1 MSGFDQKVMEGMD
14 LSGKKIL
21 VVGLGR
27 SGMAAATWL
36 QKLEAL
42 VTVSER
48 QKEENLDSHIV
59 GELSGLG
66 VQLELGEHK
75 LRTFLEPDLIVVSPG
90 VPLDITPLAEAT
102 KKGIPIVGEL
112 ELAWRYLK
120 TPCIAV
126 TGTNGKSTV
135 VKLIGGMLAQVEK
148 KAFVGGNID
157 SPLTDYV
164 RGEQTADYV
173 VLEVSS
179 FQLDTVTTFSP
190 LLALILNVSPDHL
203 DRYPD
208 YEAYARSKERISLNQ
223 GTGQALILN
232 DDDPRLQKFQ
242 PDNGSTVYRY
252 GLAHA
257 RGRHTFL
264 DNGEIVV
271 KLHGERECTFNLDT
285 FTLQGN
291 HNRANVMAA
300 ILTSMVIKLPPY
312 AIQEGI
318 NHFKGLSHRIEYVDT
333 IKGVTFYDDSKA
345 TNIDAAI
352 KSITSFSR
360 PVVLIAGG
368 RHKGSDYLPLVNAAS
383 GRVKGAIF
391 IGEARDLLAKAFDK
405 KIYWSRAIDMG
416 EAVTLAFDQAQEGD
430 VVLLAP
436 ACSSFDMF
444 TDFQQRGMVFK
455 EAVKRLKN
463 GT

>member
-1 MSGFDQKVMEGMD
+1 MEGMD
-14 LSGKKIL
+14 LSGKRLL

-27 SGMAAATWL
+27 SGVAAATWL
-36 QKLEAL
+36 VRQGAQ

-48 QKEENLDSHIV
+48 QKESDLDSHMV
-59 GELSGLG
+59 RELSGLG
-66 VQLELGEHK
+66 IRLELGEHK
-75 LRTFLEPDLIVVSPG
+75 LRTFLDPDLIVVSPG
-90 VPLDITPLAEAT
+90 IPLDIHPLAEARN
-102 KKGIPIVGEL
+102 KGVSIVGEL

-135 VKLIGGMLAQVEK
+135 VKLMGCMLDHGGTKV
-148 KAFVGGNID
+148 FVGGNID

-164 RGEQTADYV
+164 RGKQTADWV

-190 LLALILNVSPDHL
+190 LIALILNISPDHL

-208 YEAYARSKERISLNQ
+208 YETYARSKERISANQ
-223 GTGQALILN
+223 GPGQVLILN
-232 DDDPRLQKFQ
+232 DDDPRLHTFK

-252 GLAHA
+252 GLAHV

-264 DNGEIVV
+264 ANGEIVV
-271 KLHGERECTFNLDT
+271 KLHGERKNAFNLNG
-285 FTLQGN
+285 FTLQGD

-300 ILTSMVIKLPPY
+300 ILTSMAIKLPPSG
-312 AIQEGI
+312 IQEGI
-318 NHFKGLSHRIEYVDT
+318 NHFKGLPHRIEYVDT

-352 KSITSFSR
+352 KSVTSFSR

-368 RHKGSDYLPLVNAAS
+368 RHKGSDYLPLVNATS
-383 GRVKGAIF
+383 GRVRGLIF
-391 IGEARDLLAKAFDK
+391 IGEASDLLAKAFDK
-405 KIYWSRAIDMG
+405 KIYWSRAIDMH

-444 TDFQQRGMVFK
+444 TDFQHRGMVFK